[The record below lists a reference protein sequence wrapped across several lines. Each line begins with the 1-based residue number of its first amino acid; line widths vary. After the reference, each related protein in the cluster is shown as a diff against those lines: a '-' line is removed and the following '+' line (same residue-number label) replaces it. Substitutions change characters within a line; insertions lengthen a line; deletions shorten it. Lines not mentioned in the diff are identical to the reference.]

1 MGTGQNSGIWIP
13 GATAFPIA
21 SPRRAFLDVVHKADR
36 ATLGEIAALAKAMG
50 LVVRLKVEDEPTVK
64 VEDEPTATVVDEL
77 ATDSKGTK

>member
-36 ATLGEIAALAKAMG
+36 ATIGEIAALAKAMG
-50 LVVRLKVEDEPTVK
+50 LVVRLKVDDEPAAV
-64 VEDEPTATVVDEL
+64 ADEL
-77 ATDSKGTK
+77 ATDSEGTK

>member
-36 ATLGEIAALAKAMG
+36 ATMGEIAALAKAMG
-50 LVVRLKVEDEPTVK
+50 LVVRLKVEDEPKPVADAPAS
-64 VEDEPTATVVDEL
+64 VADAEV
-77 ATDSKGTK
+77 TK

>member
-36 ATLGEIAALAKAMG
+36 ATIGEIAALAKAMG
-50 LVVRLKVEDEPTVK
+50 LVVRLKVDDEPA
-64 VEDEPTATVVDEL
+64 PAADEL
-77 ATDSKGTK
+77 APDSEGTK